1 MKLFSDKTTYEEI
14 QIMAAQNVAINY
26 AKNKVDQFVLND
38 ENLKAYSLAE
48 EAEKVRRAEI
58 SYAVNEARNETISE
72 IVQRMLKKNYDMA
85 SIVDVTGLSE
95 DIIKSY
101 SI

>member
-1 MKLFSDKTTYEEI
+1 
-14 QIMAAQNVAINY
+14 MAAQNVAINY
-26 AKNKVDQFVLND
+26 TKNKVDQVVLND

-58 SYAVNEARNETISE
+58 SYAVKEAVKEARNEKECE
-72 IVQRMLKKNYDMA
+72 IVRNMLKANMDM
-85 SIVDVTGLSE
+85 SIIKTATGLSE
-95 DIIKSY
+95 DVIKSY